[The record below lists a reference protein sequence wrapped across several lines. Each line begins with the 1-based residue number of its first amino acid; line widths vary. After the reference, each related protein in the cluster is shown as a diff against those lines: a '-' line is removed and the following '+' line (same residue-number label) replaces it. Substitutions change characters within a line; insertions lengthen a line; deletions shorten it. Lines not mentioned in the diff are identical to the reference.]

1 MCEVISPSAFV
12 SLTGGGKQ
20 NKAKR
25 KGENPENTW
34 RGEKKH
40 DGTVKKKKRGNPEN
54 PVQLMRS
61 VRSKGLFVFTCADA
75 NPP

>member
-1 MCEVISPSAFV
+1 MRMVRANIPEMCEVISPSAFV

-34 RGEKKH
+34 RGEKRH
-40 DGTVKKKKRGNPEN
+40 DGTVKKKRGNPSIDN
-54 PVQLMRS
+54 G
-61 VRSKGLFVFTCADA
+61 VRSKGQVV
-75 NPP
+75 